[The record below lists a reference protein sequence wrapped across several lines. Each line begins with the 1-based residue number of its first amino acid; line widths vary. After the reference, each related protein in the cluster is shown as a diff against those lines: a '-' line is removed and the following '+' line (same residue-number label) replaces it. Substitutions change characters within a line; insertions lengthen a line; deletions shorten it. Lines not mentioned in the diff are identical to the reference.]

1 MIINLKQY
9 NKQIIT
15 ISSLILIFIIN
26 LSIEYS
32 KYLDFIDEE
41 IYQTKVEV
49 QSIYEKPNYNILRVK
64 ANDFSFFTKI
74 DKSEEVKK
82 FDILNMIIITKD
94 ISFLD
99 YLKGFNGK
107 CEVLF
112 KMYVFSKRFFL
123 NF

>member
-1 MIINLKQY
+1 MIVDKNIG
-9 NKQIIT
+9 
-15 ISSLILIFIIN
+15 
-26 LSIEYS
+26 
-32 KYLDFIDEE
+32 
-41 IYQTKVEV
+41 TKLE
-49 QSIYEKPNYNILRVK
+49 SIYEKSNYNILRVK
-64 ANDFSFFTKI
+64 TNDFSFFTKI

>member
-49 QSIYEKPNYNILRVK
+49 LSIYEKSNYNILRLK

-82 FDILNMIIITKD
+82 FDIL
-94 ISFLD
+94 L
-99 YLKGFNGK
+99 LH
-107 CEVLF
+107 
-112 KMYVFSKRFFL
+112 R
-123 NF
+123 